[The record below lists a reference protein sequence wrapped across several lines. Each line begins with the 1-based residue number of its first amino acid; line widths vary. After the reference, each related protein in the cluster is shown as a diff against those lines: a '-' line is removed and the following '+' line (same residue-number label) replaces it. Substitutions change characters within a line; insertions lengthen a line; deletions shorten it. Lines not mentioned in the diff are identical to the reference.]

1 MEPITNQ
8 PPRHIGLPSM
18 RHHWSQV
25 AFIHWAVD
33 PAHIAPLLPRH
44 VRPDVLGR
52 TTYLGLIGLRIHVLL
67 GGRLSVPRLGVF
79 NETHLRVYSVD
90 RHGHRG
96 AVFLVLNADRLVTS
110 AFARFALRVPY
121 TWSPSEITHAEA
133 VATYTTIRRWPAG
146 PDRLRFGVRI
156 GDPIPEAAGVDQ
168 FVTAR
173 WSMHSRWLG
182 KTVRVDVDHPPW
194 RLYAAELA
202 DLDLPVQ
209 FLAEARLP
217 VRLGDPVSVLW
228 SPGVTTTVGF
238 PVPV

>member
-8 PPRHIGLPSM
+8 PPRHVRLPSM

-33 PAHIAPLLPRH
+33 PAVIAPLLPRH
-44 VRPDVLGR
+44 VRPDLVGE
-52 TTYLGLIGLRIHVLL
+52 TTYLGLIGLRIYVLL
-67 GGRLSVPRLGVF
+67 GGRVPVPRLGVF

-90 RHGHRG
+90 RHGRRG

-110 AFARFALRVPY
+110 AFARFVLRVPY
-121 TWSPSEITHAEA
+121 TWSPSEITHAGA
-133 VATYTTIRRWPAG
+133 VATYTTTRRWPAG

-173 WSMHSRWLG
+173 GACTRWLG

-194 RLYAAELA
+194 PLYAAGLA
-202 DLDLPVQ
+202 DLDLPAQ

-228 SPGVTTTVGF
+228 SPGVTTAVGF
-238 PVPV
+238 PAPA

>member
-8 PPRHIGLPSM
+8 PPRHVRVPSM
-18 RHHWSQV
+18 RHHWSQL
-25 AFIHWAVD
+25 AFVHWAVD
-33 PAHIAPLLPRH
+33 PQVIAPLLPMH
-44 VRPDVLGR
+44 VRPDVVGE

-90 RHGHRG
+90 RHGRRG

-110 AFARFALRVPY
+110 GFARYVLRVPY
-121 TWSPSEITHAEA
+121 TWSPSEITRSGAL
-133 VATYTTIRRWPAG
+133 VTYATTRRWPAG
-146 PDRLRFGVRI
+146 PDRLRFRIRI
-156 GDPIPEAAGVDQ
+156 GDPIADASGIDQ

-194 RLYAAELA
+194 PLCTAELA
-202 DLDLPVQ
+202 DLDLPAQ
-209 FLAEARLP
+209 FLAEAGLRLQ
-217 VRLGDPVSVLW
+217 LGEPASVLW
-228 SPGVTTTVGF
+228 SPGVTTAVGF